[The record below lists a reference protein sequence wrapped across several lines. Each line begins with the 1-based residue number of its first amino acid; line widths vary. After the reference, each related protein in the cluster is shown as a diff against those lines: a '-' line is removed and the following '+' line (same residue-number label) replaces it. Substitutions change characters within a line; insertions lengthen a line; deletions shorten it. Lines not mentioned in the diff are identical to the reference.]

1 MGLTIKDLVVFLFI
15 INVSN
20 ACGQKKTSNEDIIL
34 ERSLKEFK
42 TLEANKNF
50 EFKFKSKYIQPAYGK
65 SKQDEYFYL
74 YQSKPD
80 LSGNLASFE
89 VCLKNN
95 KLTLISFNKFYSDDF
110 NLHFIKKNQDID
122 TVYYY
127 KVGKLSGRRNFI
139 LGKYNFYTRTSTF
152 TKKEI
157 NLYITHRDSLK
168 KVRGNIKLFKGM
180 E

>member
-1 MGLTIKDLVVFLFI
+1 MMGLTIKDLVVFLFI

-95 KLTLISFNKFYSDDF
+95 KLTLISFNKFSKFINCLFRYICSISSHISNKTSCFSLNIYS
-110 NLHFIKKNQDID
+110 LI
-122 TVYYY
+122 
-127 KVGKLSGRRNFI
+127 
-139 LGKYNFYTRTSTF
+139 
-152 TKKEI
+152 
-157 NLYITHRDSLK
+157 
-168 KVRGNIKLFKGM
+168 
-180 E
+180 

>member
-1 MGLTIKDLVVFLFI
+1 MIGLTIKDLVVFLFI
-15 INVSN
+15 INVVN
-20 ACGQKKTSNEDIIL
+20 ACGQKKISSNDLIL

-42 TLEANKNF
+42 TLETNKNF
-50 EFKFKSKYIQPAYGK
+50 KFKFKSKYIQSAYGK
-65 SKQDEYFYL
+65 SDHDEYFYL
-74 YQSKPD
+74 YQSKQD
-80 LSGNLASFE
+80 LSGNLASFQ

-127 KVGKLSGRRNFI
+127 KKGKLSRNKNFI
-139 LGKYNFYTRTSTF
+139 VGKYNFYFGTY
-152 TKKEI
+152 TKKQM